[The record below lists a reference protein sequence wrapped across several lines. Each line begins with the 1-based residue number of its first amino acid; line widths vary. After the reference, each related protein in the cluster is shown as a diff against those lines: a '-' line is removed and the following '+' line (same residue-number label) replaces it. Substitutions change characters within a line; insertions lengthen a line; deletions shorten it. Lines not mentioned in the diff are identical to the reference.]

1 MDYLSSFNLYLLIQP
16 LAVTAA
22 LGPAF
27 GGAAGGAGV
36 EAPQAVLIQAVT
48 EVHAAEDQ
56 QALAVVDFTLR
67 RNNLSVRQNSE
78 LHFIHAIFKYLAENK
93 IRKN

>member
-1 MDYLSSFNLYLLIQP
+1 MFIMDYLSSFNFYLLVQP

-22 LGPAF
+22 FDPAL
-27 GGAAGGAGV
+27 GGATGGTGV

-56 QALAVVDFTLR
+56 QALAVVHSAVSGDH
-67 RNNLSVRQNSE
+67 LSVRTT
-78 LHFIHAIFKYLAENK
+78 AGIFG
-93 IRKN
+93 

>member
-1 MDYLSSFNLYLLIQP
+1 MLIMDYLSSFNLYLLIQP

-22 LGPAF
+22 LGPAL

-67 RNNLSVRQNSE
+67 RNNLSV
-78 LHFIHAIFKYLAENK
+78 
-93 IRKN
+93 